1 MNTGR
6 NKAVKAVIDTN
17 VYISA
22 VLFGGNSE
30 KIIEA
35 GRDGEIELLFSPHII
50 TEIADILRRKFNWS
64 HLQISE
70 VMNDVR
76 DTAVIV
82 TPAESVKVIK
92 ADKSDNRI
100 LKCAVEGSADYI
112 ISGDIKHLQ
121 SLKEFKGIPILS
133 PAEFV
138 KRFLE

>member
-6 NKAVKAVIDTN
+6 NNAVKAVIDTN

-35 GRDGEIELLFSPHII
+35 GRDGQIELLVSPHII

-82 TPAESVKVIK
+82 TPAESVRVIK

-100 LKCAVEGSADYI
+100 LECAVEGRADYI

-133 PAEFV
+133 PSELV
-138 KRFLE
+138 KRFLK

>member
-6 NKAVKAVIDTN
+6 SNTVKAVIDTN
-17 VYISA
+17 VYIFA

-35 GRDGEIELLFSPHII
+35 GRDGQIELLVSPHII
-50 TEIADILRRKFNWS
+50 TEIADILRRKFSWS

-70 VMNDVR
+70 VMSDVR

-82 TPAESVKVIK
+82 TPAESIRAVK

-100 LKCAVEGSADYI
+100 LECAVEGRADYI

-133 PAEFV
+133 PSEFV
-138 KRFLE
+138 ERLMA

>member
-6 NKAVKAVIDTN
+6 NNAVKAVIDTN

-35 GRDGEIELLFSPHII
+35 GRDGQIELLVSPHII
-50 TEIADILRRKFNWS
+50 TEIADVLRRKFNWS

-82 TPAESVKVIK
+82 TPAESVRVIK
-92 ADKSDNRI
+92 ADQSDNRI
-100 LKCAVEGSADYI
+100 LECAVEGRADYI

-121 SLKEFKGIPILS
+121 SLKEFKGISILS

-138 KRFLE
+138 KRLLE